1 MQYLVIARVKE
12 EAPIQKLMAL
22 VKPEAAKIWE
32 YYAAE
37 KVRSVYYFADMD
49 GVVLFLEAT
58 SLEEVEA
65 AAQDFPMVEAGF
77 LSTEIIPLKPYTG
90 FASLFKT

>member
-1 MQYLVIARVKE
+1 MQYLVIVRVKE
-12 EAPIQKLMAL
+12 EAPVHKLMTL
-22 VKPEAAKIWE
+22 VKPEAAKVWE
-32 YYAAE
+32 YYVAE

-49 GVVLFLEAT
+49 GAVLFLEAAN
-58 SLEEVEA
+58 LEEVEA
-65 AAQDFPMVEAGF
+65 AARDFPMVEAGF

>member
-1 MQYLVIARVKE
+1 MQYLVIVRVKE
-12 EAPIQKLMAL
+12 EAPIRQVRAL

-32 YYAAE
+32 YYAEE

-49 GVVLFLEAT
+49 GVVLFLEAAN
-58 SLEEVEA
+58 LAEVEA
-65 AAQDFPMVEAGF
+65 AAQNFPMVEAGF

>member
-1 MQYLVIARVKE
+1 MQYLVIVRVKE
-12 EAPIQKLMAL
+12 EAPIRQVRAL

-32 YYAAE
+32 YYVGE
-37 KVRSVYYFADMD
+37 KVRSAHYFADME
-49 GVVLFLEAT
+49 GVVLFLEAAN
-58 SLEEVEA
+58 LEEVEA
-65 AAQDFPMVEAGF
+65 AAHDFPMVEAGF